1 MSHQR
6 LSSILIAACV
16 LALVLTGCGHSTP
29 ESASVGRPIPTY
41 TPTTGAFAGVPT
53 AQLRQ
58 QNQAAVASCNLDEIN
73 GQPAASTPSLSRM
86 SAATFT
92 GWAADLESGS
102 VPANIKLVLQGAND
116 YLVTTTTGMSR
127 QDVADA
133 NKAPAFVNAGYS
145 VTAGLSAV
153 PVGQYKVVVLFDS
166 GSKHLRCVTDKKV
179 SIQ

>member
-1 MSHQR
+1 MRYQR
-6 LSSILIAACV
+6 LFSTLVSVSV

-29 ESASVGRPIPTY
+29 ESANVGGPIPTY

-53 AQLRQ
+53 AQLQ
-58 QNQAAVASCNLDEIN
+58 QNQVAVASCNLDEIN
-73 GQPAASTPSLSRM
+73 GQPAASTPSLSRT

-133 NKAPAFVNAGYS
+133 NKAPALVNAGYS

-179 SIQ
+179 SIR